1 MEFSAA
7 VLFIGLMVFF
17 AHFFA
22 ATFKRTKIPDVL
34 PLVIVGI
41 IAGPVFN
48 FINPEILGRFGE
60 IFSTLTLVVILFEAG
75 LCLDISAVKSS
86 AGSGAGFALLTF
98 IFTLVSVALLSHIFM
113 GLSLLQAAV
122 LGGILSGAAPSIVIP
137 MLRKMS
143 VTRNIVSAVIFETT
157 ISEVIS
163 IIFVLQIIAAAGG
176 AGFNAVH
183 ITGKAILAVLAAA
196 AAGSAAAFF
205 WSMMLNKV
213 RLLENSA
220 FTTPA
225 FVFILFG
232 GAELA
237 GFSGAIAALCFGIV
251 LGNVKDIN
259 IGPVKHLN
267 VTLNDTEKSFMT
279 EVVFLMRTF
288 FFLYIGISMKPAGFN
303 TIVFSAVFTGIIFA
317 ARIISANMSFKKEE
331 GKFDITAAG
340 VMVSRGLASAVLA
353 GIPLQAAM
361 EGGEMIKDTVFTVI
375 FISILLNSFLSYT
388 VERKKGFYRL
398 VSAFF
403 LRFSG
408 TRTEPPQEK
417 NIQ

>member
-7 VLFIGLMVFF
+7 VLFIGLIVFF

-22 ATFKRTKIPDVL
+22 ATFNRTKIPDVL
-34 PLVIVGI
+34 PLVLTGI
-41 IAGPVFN
+41 IAGPVLN
-48 FINPEILGRFGE
+48 FINPEIFGRFGE

-86 AGSGAGFALLTF
+86 AGRGAVFALLTF
-98 IFTLVSVALLSHIFM
+98 IFTLVFVAALSHVFL
-113 GLSLLQAAV
+113 GLGLLQAAV
-122 LGGILSGAAPSIVIP
+122 FGGILAGAAPSIVIP

-143 VTRNIVSAVIFETT
+143 VSRNIISAVVFETT
-157 ISEVIS
+157 ISEVLS
-163 IIFVLQIIAAAGG
+163 IIFVLQIIPASEG
-176 AGFNAVH
+176 AGFNPAY
-183 ITGKAILAVLAAA
+183 ITGRTLLAIAAAA
-196 AAGSAAAFF
+196 AAGSAAALF

-225 FVFILFG
+225 FVFIVFG

-267 VTLNDTEKSFMT
+267 VTLNGTEKSFMA

-288 FFLYIGISMKPAGFN
+288 FFLYIGISMKPAGFD
-303 TIVFSAVFTGIIFA
+303 TVIFSAVLTAVILA
-317 ARIISANMSFKKEE
+317 ARVISANMSFNKEE
-331 GKFDITAAG
+331 SRFDITAAG

-353 GIPLQAAM
+353 GMPAQAGM
-361 EGGEMIKDTVFTVI
+361 EGGEIIRDTVFAVI
-375 FISILLNSFLSYT
+375 LFSILVNSFLSYS
-388 VERKKGFYRL
+388 VERKKAFYKF

-403 LRFSG
+403 RRFSG
-408 TRTEPPQEK
+408 APPEPPGDK
-417 NIQ
+417 NIE